1 MKTYC
6 VVYNVTTSYDASV
19 KAVSKKEAIEKVR
32 EVIGEPVTIESVW
45 ETKEKQNA

>member
-6 VVYNVTTSYDASV
+6 VVYAVTTSYDAEV
-19 KAVSKKEAIEKVR
+19 KAASREEAIAKVR

-45 ETKEKQNA
+45 QTKEKK

>member
-6 VVYNVTTSYDASV
+6 VVYSVTTSYDAAV
-19 KAVSKKEAIEKVR
+19 KAKTREEAVAKVR

-45 ETKEKQNA
+45 ETKEKVHA

>member
-6 VVYNVTTSYDASV
+6 VVYNVTTSYDTEI
-19 KAVSKKEAIEKVR
+19 KAKSREEAMAKVR

-45 ETKEKQNA
+45 ETKEKK